1 MVVWWEL
8 LVKVSW
14 QYLACKFPWNID
26 LDVILIWNEWHSL
39 FNKYLQM
46 HKNRKRHL
54 LIIPPS
60 LLHSSLEGSNEVNDI
75 TSTFGSSHR
84 MHTVP
89 TSNLF
94 TICSTCNLQLD
105 QGDVIDILLYFLTRR
120 RYNRNQI
127 EKVRT
132 ILRVAYNWR
141 MFPVRFCSKQP

>member
-1 MVVWWEL
+1 MIISIL
-8 LVKVSW
+8 LYVLHPFYITPLTSVTVLCFNQNSLEKSNHSLRFCWLCDENYIVKVNW
-14 QYLACKFPWNID
+14 QYLTCKFPWNID

-84 MHTVP
+84 MHSVSQPATCL
-89 TSNLF
+89 LF
-94 TICSTCNLQLD
+94 VAHAT
-105 QGDVIDILLYFLTRR
+105 
-120 RYNRNQI
+120 YN
-127 EKVRT
+127 
-132 ILRVAYNWR
+132 
-141 MFPVRFCSKQP
+141 